1 MQTFVDSTNR
11 SWSIALNLGS
21 AMKVR
26 DRLGVDL
33 LQPELGNPPLLDRLA
48 TEELLLGQIICIL
61 LENQFKT
68 YNVTSEDVMAA
79 FDGATLLAASD
90 AFFKELIDFFHRR
103 GRSDRA
109 RAVEKQ
115 RAMIEAG
122 IRIVET
128 RLKKIDETKRIAA
141 MEKQADKILGNFY
154 GDLEESSDS
163 ILETTLSDS

>member
-1 MQTFVDSTNR
+1 M
-11 SWSIALNLGS
+11 I
-21 AMKVR
+21 
-26 DRLGVDL
+26 
-33 LQPELGNPPLLDRLA
+33 
-48 TEELLLGQIICIL
+48 
-61 LENQFKT
+61 KT

-141 MEKQADKILGNFY
+141 MEKQADRILGSFY